1 MSRLAHGNGH
11 RWFPIKKEE
20 LFIDQWK
27 DIAKELEP
35 YSDKVI
41 SSDAMEAE
49 DYPPIVAPRDP
60 EHPGFYRVWDGQL
73 RTVSALHHNKEEV
86 IAYVHPNDCLSAP
99 QCST

>member
-1 MSRLAHGNGH
+1 MSRLADGNGH

-49 DYPPIVAPRDP
+49 DPRIGLCRRSHP
-60 EHPGFYRVWDGQL
+60 EHGGGARKHDKQSHCFILLQIGAI
-73 RTVSALHHNKEEV
+73 VSSLLNADDHH
-86 IAYVHPNDCLSAP
+86 
-99 QCST
+99 